1 MLRKTLLLT
10 IAAMFALSTSLAM
23 AAPPWAGSGDGPPGQ
38 SKKGK
43 GYGKQK
49 KNKHRGGGARASGG
63 PPPWA
68 PAHGYRRKQGGTASG
83 GYAVPF
89 DIGKGTC
96 NRTEIGAVIG
106 GVAGGALGS
115 RVAKGD
121 SRLAGTLIGTI
132 AGAVIGV
139 DRAGHQAPLG
149 STVEVQRRAVWV
161 IGGEGLLGVV
171 VRVQLRCR
179 HHEVVI
185 DALMVNDGAGT
196 LEEVVAEDVVDMVLG
211 VDEIANRAML
221 LGLGT
226 HLDRLGG

>member
-10 IAAMFALSTSLAM
+10 IAAMFALSTTLAV
-23 AAPPWAGSGDGPPGQ
+23 AAPPPWAGGGDGPPGQ

-68 PAHGYRRKQGGTASG
+68 PAHGYRRKQGGTATG
-83 GYAVPF
+83 GYKVPF

-106 GVAGGALGS
+106 GVAGGVLGS

-132 AGAVIGV
+132 AGAVIGGYIGRSL
-139 DRAGHQAPLG
+139 DRADDACMGQVMEHADSGRHVSWTNPDTRARYDITPQQG
-149 STVEVQRRAVWV
+149 FRRDDGRYCRNYT
-161 IGGEGLLGVV
+161 IGVV
-171 VRVQLRCR
+171 KGGTGRTDKGLACR
-179 HHEVVI
+179 RSNGI
-185 DALMVNDGAGT
+185 WD
-196 LEEVVAEDVVDMVLG
+196 
-211 VDEIANRAML
+211 IIR
-221 LGLGT
+221 
-226 HLDRLGG
+226 